1 MSTEQ
6 YGVPQARHRVIVVGI
21 RDDLMQSAPSSLPI
35 DESSPVSVRGV
46 LQGLPR
52 LRSGLSRTQ
61 DSDGAAWLAFVQ
73 SATSQRWFR
82 TLQRDQ
88 PSVAE
93 AVAGAASRVSV
104 PRRGRGK
111 AFLEGHFAPASHTN
125 WFLDRRLEGVC
136 NHESR
141 THLASDLHRY
151 LFAAS
156 VAGCA
161 GRSPTLKD
169 FPTELLP
176 DHQNVETAIAGGGL
190 FSDRF
195 RVQLWDRPSTT
206 VTSHIS
212 KEGMSRPL
220 LKCGGGS
227 IPSTR

>member
-1 MSTEQ
+1 MPISPSGQSDGFDVGSCVVSTEQ

-111 AFLEGHFAPASHTN
+111 AFLGGT
-125 WFLDRRLEGVC
+125 
-136 NHESR
+136 
-141 THLASDLHRY
+141 LHRPGMQTGSWIVDWKVSAITKAGPTWPATCTGICSQQVSRGVPGA
-151 LFAAS
+151 LPPSKTSRRNSFLTIRTSRRQLPEEGSSAIGFAS
-156 VAGCA
+156 SCG
-161 GRSPTLKD
+161 
-169 FPTELLP
+169 
-176 DHQNVETAIAGGGL
+176 
-190 FSDRF
+190 
-195 RVQLWDRPSTT
+195 T
-206 VTSHIS
+206 V
-212 KEGMSRPL
+212 RQ
-220 LKCGGGS
+220 
-227 IPSTR
+227 RQ